1 MKRLIAAL
9 LLTALSPLTW
19 ALDSADQQR
28 LTEIQTRW
36 AHIQYNL
43 PEEQRT
49 KAFEQLA
56 AQATAFTQ
64 ARPQAAEAW
73 IWSGIVSSSWAGAQ
87 GGLGALSKVKAAK
100 VDLEKAL
107 ALDPKALQGSAYTSL
122 AALYDRVPGWPIGF
136 GDADKA
142 DQLLKQA
149 LQLNPTGIDSLY
161 FWGDHLYRQ
170 KRYSEAREALQKALL
185 AAPRGPGNRRCR
197 TAQRDRKRAGRHQQ
211 KTQLTGVRVRLL
223 LIEDDEA
230 LGEGIHQAL
239 VREGYTVDWL
249 KDGSSAL
256 HALLSETFDVAV
268 LDLGLPRMDGLEVL
282 RRLRDSGSNLPVL
295 ILTARDATE
304 DRIAGLDAGAD
315 DYLIKPFDLAELKAR
330 LRALLRRSAGRARV
344 MIEHAGICLDPST
357 QQVSYHGEPVLLTPK
372 EYQLLHELLSPP
384 GRVMT
389 RDQLMQLLYGWNEE
403 AESNTLEVHI
413 HHLRKKFSSEL
424 IRTVRG
430 VGYLV
435 EERG

>member
-1 MKRLIAAL
+1 
-9 LLTALSPLTW
+9 
-19 ALDSADQQR
+19 
-28 LTEIQTRW
+28 
-36 AHIQYNL
+36 
-43 PEEQRT
+43 
-49 KAFEQLA
+49 
-56 AQATAFTQ
+56 
-64 ARPQAAEAW
+64 
-73 IWSGIVSSSWAGAQ
+73 
-87 GGLGALSKVKAAK
+87 
-100 VDLEKAL
+100 
-107 ALDPKALQGSAYTSL
+107 
-122 AALYDRVPGWPIGF
+122 
-136 GDADKA
+136 
-142 DQLLKQA
+142 
-149 LQLNPTGIDSLY
+149 
-161 FWGDHLYRQ
+161 
-170 KRYSEAREALQKALL
+170 
-185 AAPRGPGNRRCR
+185 
-197 TAQRDRKRAGRHQQ
+197 
-211 KTQLTGVRVRLL
+211 VRLL

-239 VREGYTVDWL
+239 AREGYTVDWL

-256 HALLSETFDVAV
+256 HALLSETFDVVV
-268 LDLGLPRMDGLEVL
+268 LDLGLPRMGGLEVL
-282 RRLRDSGSNLPVL
+282 RRLRDGGATVPVL

-344 MIEHAGICLDPST
+344 LIEHAGICLDPST
-357 QQVSYHGEPVLLTPK
+357 QQVSYHHQPVSLTPK

-389 RDQLMQLLYGWNEE
+389 RDQLIQLLYGWNEE

-435 EERG
+435 EDRV

>member
-1 MKRLIAAL
+1 M
-9 LLTALSPLTW
+9 
-19 ALDSADQQR
+19 
-28 LTEIQTRW
+28 
-36 AHIQYNL
+36 
-43 PEEQRT
+43 
-49 KAFEQLA
+49 
-56 AQATAFTQ
+56 
-64 ARPQAAEAW
+64 
-73 IWSGIVSSSWAGAQ
+73 
-87 GGLGALSKVKAAK
+87 
-100 VDLEKAL
+100 
-107 ALDPKALQGSAYTSL
+107 
-122 AALYDRVPGWPIGF
+122 
-136 GDADKA
+136 
-142 DQLLKQA
+142 
-149 LQLNPTGIDSLY
+149 
-161 FWGDHLYRQ
+161 
-170 KRYSEAREALQKALL
+170 
-185 AAPRGPGNRRCR
+185 
-197 TAQRDRKRAGRHQQ
+197 
-211 KTQLTGVRVRLL
+211 RLL
-223 LIEDDEA
+223 LIEDDVA

-239 VREGYTVDWL
+239 TREGYTVDWL
-249 KDGSSAL
+249 QDGSSAL
-256 HALLSETFDVAV
+256 HALLSETFDVVV

-282 RRLRDSGSNLPVL
+282 RRMRDSGGCVPVL

-344 MIEHAGICLDPST
+344 LIEHAGVCLDPST

-413 HHLRKKFSSEL
+413 HHLRKKFSSDL

-435 EERG
+435 EEHQ

>member
-1 MKRLIAAL
+1 
-9 LLTALSPLTW
+9 
-19 ALDSADQQR
+19 
-28 LTEIQTRW
+28 
-36 AHIQYNL
+36 
-43 PEEQRT
+43 
-49 KAFEQLA
+49 
-56 AQATAFTQ
+56 
-64 ARPQAAEAW
+64 
-73 IWSGIVSSSWAGAQ
+73 
-87 GGLGALSKVKAAK
+87 
-100 VDLEKAL
+100 
-107 ALDPKALQGSAYTSL
+107 
-122 AALYDRVPGWPIGF
+122 
-136 GDADKA
+136 
-142 DQLLKQA
+142 
-149 LQLNPTGIDSLY
+149 
-161 FWGDHLYRQ
+161 
-170 KRYSEAREALQKALL
+170 
-185 AAPRGPGNRRCR
+185 
-197 TAQRDRKRAGRHQQ
+197 
-211 KTQLTGVRVRLL
+211 VRLL

-239 VREGYTVDWL
+239 AREGYTVDWL

-256 HALLSETFDVAV
+256 HALLSETFDVVV
-268 LDLGLPRMDGLEVL
+268 LDLGLPRMGGLEVL
-282 RRLRDSGSNLPVL
+282 RRLRDSGATVPVL

-344 MIEHAGICLDPST
+344 LIEHAGICLDPST
-357 QQVSYHGEPVLLTPK
+357 QQVSFHNQPVSLTPK

-389 RDQLMQLLYGWNEE
+389 RDQLIQLLYGWNEE

-435 EERG
+435 EDRV

>member
-1 MKRLIAAL
+1 M
-9 LLTALSPLTW
+9 
-19 ALDSADQQR
+19 
-28 LTEIQTRW
+28 
-36 AHIQYNL
+36 
-43 PEEQRT
+43 
-49 KAFEQLA
+49 
-56 AQATAFTQ
+56 
-64 ARPQAAEAW
+64 
-73 IWSGIVSSSWAGAQ
+73 
-87 GGLGALSKVKAAK
+87 
-100 VDLEKAL
+100 
-107 ALDPKALQGSAYTSL
+107 
-122 AALYDRVPGWPIGF
+122 
-136 GDADKA
+136 
-142 DQLLKQA
+142 
-149 LQLNPTGIDSLY
+149 
-161 FWGDHLYRQ
+161 
-170 KRYSEAREALQKALL
+170 
-185 AAPRGPGNRRCR
+185 
-197 TAQRDRKRAGRHQQ
+197 
-211 KTQLTGVRVRLL
+211 RLL

-315 DYLIKPFDLAELKAR
+315 DYLIKPFDLAEVSKAR

>member
-1 MKRLIAAL
+1 M
-9 LLTALSPLTW
+9 
-19 ALDSADQQR
+19 
-28 LTEIQTRW
+28 
-36 AHIQYNL
+36 
-43 PEEQRT
+43 
-49 KAFEQLA
+49 
-56 AQATAFTQ
+56 
-64 ARPQAAEAW
+64 
-73 IWSGIVSSSWAGAQ
+73 
-87 GGLGALSKVKAAK
+87 
-100 VDLEKAL
+100 
-107 ALDPKALQGSAYTSL
+107 
-122 AALYDRVPGWPIGF
+122 
-136 GDADKA
+136 
-142 DQLLKQA
+142 
-149 LQLNPTGIDSLY
+149 
-161 FWGDHLYRQ
+161 
-170 KRYSEAREALQKALL
+170 
-185 AAPRGPGNRRCR
+185 
-197 TAQRDRKRAGRHQQ
+197 
-211 KTQLTGVRVRLL
+211 RLL
-223 LIEDDEA
+223 LIKDDVA

-249 KDGSSAL
+249 QDGSSAL
-256 HALLSETFDVAV
+256 HALLSETFDAVV

-315 DYLIKPFDLAELKAR
+315 DYLVKPFDLAELKAR

-344 MIEHAGICLDPST
+344 VIEHAGICLDPST
-357 QQVSYHGEPVLLTPK
+357 QQVSYHGTPVPLTPK

-424 IRTVRG
+424 IRTIRG

-435 EERG
+435 EERR